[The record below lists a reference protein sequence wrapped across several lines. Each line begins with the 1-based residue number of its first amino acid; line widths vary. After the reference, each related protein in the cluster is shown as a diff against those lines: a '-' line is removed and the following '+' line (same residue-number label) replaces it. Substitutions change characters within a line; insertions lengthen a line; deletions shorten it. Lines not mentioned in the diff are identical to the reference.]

1 MRESKKGFTLLELI
15 VVISIIVI
23 LASVS
28 IPMVEVTIKRQKELE
43 LRRNLRI
50 IRMAIDEF
58 KKFVDENK
66 VEVDDDT
73 YGFPEKLEDLVQG
86 IEYRDKQN
94 NEKIQKFLR
103 RVPIDPITRSFEW
116 GYVHIRMTVIQI
128 TGAGKMSGMCI
139 PNHSEKP
146 LMAPSIKT
154 GNISVLFRES
164 T

>member
-116 GYVHIRMTVIQI
+116 GIRPYQDDR
-128 TGAGKMSGMCI
+128 
-139 PNHSEKP
+139 HSNYWGGENVWDVYTKSQRKA
-146 LMAPSIKT
+146 LDGTLYKDW
-154 GNISVLFRES
+154 
-164 T
+164 